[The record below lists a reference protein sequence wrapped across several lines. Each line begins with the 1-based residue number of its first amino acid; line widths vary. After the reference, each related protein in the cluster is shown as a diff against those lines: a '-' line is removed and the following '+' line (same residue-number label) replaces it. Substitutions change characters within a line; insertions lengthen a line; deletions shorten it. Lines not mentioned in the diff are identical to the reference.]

1 MRILVK
7 FFLQKS
13 DGKKTS
19 KISGIPKLEDANWAG
34 TKKSSQCYLILT
46 EGDSAKAGIVSG
58 LSSDDRNTI
67 GVYPMKGKLFN
78 VRGESVTKIGDNKEI
93 TEIKLSKDFEYDDIM
108 IYQDNSVDDSNL
120 DLNKLLEGVVE
131 KYMENNE
138 GVVFDND
145 GN

>member
-1 MRILVK
+1 M
-7 FFLQKS
+7 
-13 DGKKTS
+13 
-19 KISGIPKLEDANWAG
+19 
-34 TKKSSQCYLILT
+34 
-46 EGDSAKAGIVSG
+46 
-58 LSSDDRNTI
+58 
-67 GVYPMKGKLFN
+67 
-78 VRGESVTKIGDNKEI
+78 
-93 TEIKLSKDFEYDDIM
+93 SKDFEYDDIM